1 MNLMNLHQ
9 DTFQDIQELKDQYM
23 AMNRVCDELEL
34 LLEGLKVMQGQS
46 QGKRGDRS

>member
-34 LLEGLKVMQGQS
+34 LFGRFESDARAVSRKKG
-46 QGKRGDRS
+46 